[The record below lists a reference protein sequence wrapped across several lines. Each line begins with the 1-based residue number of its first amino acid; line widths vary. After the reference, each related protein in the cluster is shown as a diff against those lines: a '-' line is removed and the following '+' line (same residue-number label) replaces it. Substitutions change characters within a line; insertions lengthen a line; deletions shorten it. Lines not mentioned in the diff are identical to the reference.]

1 MIVFLAWAQ
10 GGKCYTDSSLPSC
23 SNPVSPLPKE
33 LPTPTDAELD
43 ALYNDMLHKDSP
55 LETLAFAHP
64 GSQQQQQQHSL
75 NDPTTTPVMHN
86 VSLGVPLTQANL
98 TDVMPQM
105 NFSCELPCPPALVGA
120 SAIPS
125 AAFNSSHF
133 WHNHTEGPLPG
144 YLRTEG
150 LNNLTMAV
158 QQMCHNEPV
167 LAEIGA
173 VNYSTNVQP
182 PVVTVGV

>member
-1 MIVFLAWAQ
+1 MIVFSFGLKR
-10 GGKCYTDSSLPSC
+10 GSVLMLNLPEKCYTDSSLPSC

-64 GSQQQQQQHSL
+64 G
-75 NDPTTTPVMHN
+75 M
-86 VSLGVPLTQANL
+86 